1 MEDILYG
8 EINHLSYSQYYDK
21 INDIIHKIQCLNATR
36 ATKIDR
42 TCQQQNRYYRQHVV
56 TFYVTKQF
64 SRNFLEIH
72 NYKVPKIYLF
82 GSQKKCK
89 TCLIS

>member
-1 MEDILYG
+1 MEDVYG
-8 EINHLSYSQYYDK
+8 EINHLSYSKYYDK
-21 INDIIHKIQCLNATR
+21 IIDIIHKIQSLNATR

-56 TFYVTKQF
+56 TFYVDKQF

-82 GSQKKCK
+82 CFSEKM
-89 TCLIS
+89 